1 MDDLLDL
8 NWSSTPTNSTS
19 KPLAPSLQP
28 SKPKPSA
35 TAATSS
41 FDFLAKSNT
50 GSSSRTGTP
59 NYYQSSTP
67 RTTTPLAPPV
77 QAAPQP
83 KPQPTSNGTGGDA
96 FSSLLGMGSSSGS
109 KNLTMAQKQA
119 QIIEEKRLKEERER
133 AQFAGLGNWEQFG
146 STSNSSS
153 SSRMSAPLQPVPTK
167 SSDAFNGLL
176 QPTISRPSSSTP
188 SRGSTPAPA
197 KSVGK
202 GTFWDNADFLAG
214 PSKPS
219 PPLKASPLS
228 TSSAFPAGASQAA
241 DPWDFDQLAAVEPVR
256 PNGNGN
262 SSGMRTPDPD
272 FDFGEGR
279 DMDEPGQSS
288 RSSQA
293 RATVGVLQVFLRT
306 C

>member
-8 NWSSTPTNSTS
+8 NWSSSPTNSSS

-28 SKPKPSA
+28 SKPKP
-35 TAATSS
+35 TGPAATSS

-67 RTTTPLAPPV
+67 RTTTPSAPVV

-83 KPQPTSNGTGGDA
+83 KAQPTSNGTGGDA

-119 QIIEEKRLKEERER
+119 QILEERRLKEERER
-133 AQFAGLGNWEQFG
+133 DQFAGLGNWEQFG
-146 STSNSSS
+146 TTSSSSS

-202 GTFWDNADFLAG
+202 GTFWDNQDFLAG

-219 PPLKASPLS
+219 PPIKSSPLS
-228 TSSAFPAGASQAA
+228 TSSTFPAGASQVA

-256 PNGNGN
+256 PNGNGK

-272 FDFGEGR
+272 FDFGEWR